1 MKSSCLKK
9 QAKVPWGERG
19 LVGALVLVGEKG
31 QFISFIETGP
41 ALFSSVLTGP
51 RNVRN
56 RLILRNISILQNILA
71 SLNITTYTEFSS
83 KLNFHFFGNIYVYNM
98 ECCRIIASS
107 TFTWVVTNNVT
118 TADIVAWQSERWQL
132 VVKDIGQLSNMCSL
146 PPPCLPLCP
155 TIVLRIVIKQE
166 RQTLL

>member
-9 QAKVPWGERG
+9 QARVPWGETG
-19 LVGALVLVGEKG
+19 LVGALVLGGEKG

-98 ECCRIIASS
+98 ECCRIIATSK
-107 TFTWVVTNNVT
+107 FT
-118 TADIVAWQSERWQL
+118 
-132 VVKDIGQLSNMCSL
+132 
-146 PPPCLPLCP
+146 
-155 TIVLRIVIKQE
+155 
-166 RQTLL
+166 